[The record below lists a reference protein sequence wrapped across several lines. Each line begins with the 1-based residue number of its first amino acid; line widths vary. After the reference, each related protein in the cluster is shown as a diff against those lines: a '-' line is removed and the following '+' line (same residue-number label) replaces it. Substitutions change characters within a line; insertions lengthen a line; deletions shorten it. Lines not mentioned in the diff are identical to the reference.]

1 MRCVTT
7 RVDGIDA
14 GERGR
19 LNLVRH
25 LELFVAVAEERHFG
39 RAAARL
45 GMAQPP
51 VSQAIRRLETTL
63 DVVLFDRGR
72 HGAVLTVAG
81 RDLLPRARA
90 LLAEADGLR
99 AAAERHARAGRRVQ
113 LGVDPDLGAR
123 TTAGAAATTARGGP
137 RVEVTVASSVR
148 LLDALAG
155 DLLDLAV
162 VVHPI
167 PLEGLVAGPVTRL
180 PTELLIPA
188 GHRAARG
195 DGPVSLRALSDLECV
210 TAPRS
215 AGPAAFDLFRETIE
229 VRGCTSRVVTVA
241 EASARVALVASG
253 QAFTLTA
260 DPDLAADGVTR
271 RRPAGDPLPL
281 RVRVVHRP
289 DHAEASA
296 IAAALGAVFGTADG
310 GHAG

>member
-1 MRCVTT
+1 MSLVVT
-7 RVDGIDA
+7 RVDRIDA

-25 LELFVAVAEERHFG
+25 LEFFVAVAEERHFG

-51 VSQAIRRLETTL
+51 VSQAIRRLEATL

-72 HGAVLTVAG
+72 HGAVLTAAG

-90 LLAEADGLR
+90 VLAEADGLR
-99 AAAERHARAGRRVQ
+99 GAAERHARAGRRVQ
-113 LGVDPDLGAR
+113 LGVAPDLGAR
-123 TTAGAAATTARGGP
+123 TAAGAAATTARAGA
-137 RVEVTVASSVR
+137 RVEVTIAASVR
-148 LLDALAG
+148 LLDALAA

-162 VVHPI
+162 VTHPI

-180 PTELLIPA
+180 PTELLLPA
-188 GHRAARG
+188 EHRAARRG
-195 DGPVSLRALSDLECV
+195 GPVALRALSDLEFV
-210 TAPRS
+210 TGPRA
-215 AGPAAFDLFRETIE
+215 AGPAAFDLLRETIE
-229 VRGCTSRVVTVA
+229 VRGCTSRVVPVA

-260 DPDLAADGVTR
+260 DPDLAADGVAR
-271 RRPAGDPLPL
+271 RRPVGDPLPL

-289 DHAEASA
+289 DHAEAPA
-296 IAAALGAVFGTADG
+296 IAAGLETMFGLVAGGGAT
-310 GHAG
+310 